1 MQPHLQAL
9 VELEADHVVLAEV
22 GDVGRDLRLLAL
34 SADGQEVAAL
44 VGAGGLMVNSIEFQ
58 QTVQRDFQ
66 QSV

>member
-1 MQPHLQAL
+1 M
-9 VELEADHVVLAEV
+9 LAEV